1 MVVTKPTRCHAEKY
15 EKEKM
20 KKTQKYMAILALVL
34 PTFLGACGGSD
45 SKSDSG
51 SAELKAADLDVSV
64 SCDDWAQVTW
74 LWMIGN
80 KKCGLGWAS
89 ESNSNGV
96 PYYLNVD
103 ANESGFVTK
112 LHRITCAVLNGG
124 PEATDIEIKV
134 DIDNPNTSSQS
145 NNPNTSSQ
153 STTTTTQNSVVML
166 SSANITSLKQ
176 ECMQTPG
183 CSAVYQYFVDYIN
196 QAMDEAFI
204 SSKACFAFFRDMINV
219 IAPGEWD
226 PWLDWELLNRE
237 RCVVKAG

>member
-1 MVVTKPTRCHAEKY
+1 
-15 EKEKM
+15 M

-64 SCDDWAQVTW
+64 SCDDWAQVGLFGEANCTTTIKNNSSASGSVYITW

-134 DIDNPNTSSQS
+134 DID
-145 NNPNTSSQ
+145 NPNTSSQ